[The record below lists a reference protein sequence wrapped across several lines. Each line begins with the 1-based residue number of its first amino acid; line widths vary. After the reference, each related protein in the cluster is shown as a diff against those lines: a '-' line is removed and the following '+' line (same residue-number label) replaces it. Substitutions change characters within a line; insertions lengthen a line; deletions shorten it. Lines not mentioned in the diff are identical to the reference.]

1 MEKNKK
7 NLKNEEAYREKAPA
21 DMINEPE
28 SNEQEDTGSAVSDEN
43 NIVKSRKER
52 KLEKKARKEERK
64 KLHPG
69 PFRRS
74 FLVIKEETEG
84 IKNLYRDMNSKEREN
99 SDEALPNDES
109 FDISEASEEDL
120 KITHVR
126 GKFKILARPE
136 PSDYYEFM
144 IRYQIS
150 SVSGIF
156 SVLISISAL
165 VLTVIA
171 IVSGSSPEV
180 IVLCFMILLLLMLVG
195 PFNYFI
201 KALRLSK
208 LSASET
214 NSKEY
219 CFSTKGFDI
228 SSKNNEYIA
237 FRWEDVYS
245 VRELKNV
252 FYIFL
257 NPDDGMIIPKKD
269 IEATGRKSEQFT
281 ELLEKKC
288 PEKINFRKI
297 L

>member
-7 NLKNEEAYREKAPA
+7 NLKIEEAYREKAPA

-43 NIVKSRKER
+43 NKVKSRKER

-99 SDEALPNDES
+99 SDEALSNDES

-156 SVLISISAL
+156 SVLISIAAL

-171 IVSGSSPEV
+171 IVSESSPEV

-245 VRELKNV
+245 VRELKKV

-269 IEATGRKSEQFT
+269 IEAAGRKSEQFT